1 MEFSSRSF
9 NCRSWG
15 KIVHR
20 ERVICYRPKMAS
32 MLSQRVLQQQ
42 RIVIEQLLNLVKAKS
57 SWLFVR
63 RCFVGIC
70 AKFRLRF
77 MRFEKEGVN
86 FAVKPRQFI
95 FVVPTIR

>member
-9 NCRSWG
+9 DCRSWG

-20 ERVICYRPKMAS
+20 ESVICYHPKMAS
-32 MLSQRVLQQQ
+32 MLPQRVFQQQ
-42 RIVIEQLLNLVKAKS
+42 RIVIQQLLDLVQAKS

-63 RCFVGIC
+63 RFFLGLC